1 MKVTTDLEKSCGK
14 DQSPNGEGSRKTRK
28 RALKTNRE
36 MGDRTGQDKAGS
48 FVLKVRDSAACL
60 HTDACYP
67 AEERKALCR

>member
-36 MGDRTGQDKAGS
+36 MGDGTGQDKAGS
-48 FVLKVRDSAACL
+48 FVLKVKR
-60 HTDACYP
+60 
-67 AEERKALCR
+67 

>member
-36 MGDRTGQDKAGS
+36 MGDRTGQDRTKQ
-48 FVLKVRDSAACL
+48 VLL
-60 HTDACYP
+60 Y
-67 AEERKALCR
+67 